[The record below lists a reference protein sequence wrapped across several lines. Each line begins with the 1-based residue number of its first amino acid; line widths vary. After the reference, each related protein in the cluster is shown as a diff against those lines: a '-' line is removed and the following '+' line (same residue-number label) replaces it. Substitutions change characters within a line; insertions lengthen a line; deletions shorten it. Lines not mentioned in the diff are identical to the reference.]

1 MMTLTLP
8 TQAPERRLALML
20 GTPECVHVTL
30 VGTGGTGSFLARSL
44 GQLAWT
50 ARQDGVE
57 INLTFV
63 DPDEVEARNVGRQ
76 GFCAAEI
83 GRPKA
88 ETLARRVGG
97 AHGIPV
103 RYLVEGFEGGMVK
116 LSHRQNHLNLLVGA
130 VDNAPARRDI
140 ARRVRRANGRLWW
153 LDCGNVR
160 ESGQVLIG
168 NVMDADDLAGAFPA
182 GLGYCRAL
190 PAPAL
195 QHPELLQARRPR
207 LDQAELGVPA
217 AETQAA
223 SCAVLAARGE
233 QSLTVNTQVAS
244 LAFVMLYR
252 LLITRNL
259 DFFAAYFNSRT
270 FTTGAIGITPANVE
284 RAANLPAGLLA
295 HQCD

>member
-1 MMTLTLP
+1 MMATTLP
-8 TQAPERRLALML
+8 TQAPESRFAMML

-30 VGTGGTGSFLARSL
+30 IGTGGTGSFLARSL

-50 ARQDGVE
+50 ARQDGIE
-57 INLTFV
+57 INLTFI
-63 DPDEVEARNVGRQ
+63 DPDVVEAGTVGRQ
-76 GFCAAEI
+76 DFCAAEI

-103 RYLVEGFEGGMVK
+103 RYLAEGFEAGMVQ

-130 VDNAPARRDI
+130 VDNASARREI
-140 ARRVRRANGRLWW
+140 ALRVRHANGRLWW
-153 LDCGNVR
+153 LDCGNTR

-168 NVMDADDLAGAFPA
+168 NVMDPDGLANAFPA

-190 PAPAL
+190 PAPAM
-195 QHPELLQARRPR
+195 QHPELLQPR
-207 LDQAELGVPA
+207 SSRLQQAVLGTA
-217 AETQAA
+217 AAGTKAA

-244 LAFVMLYR
+244 LGFVMLYR

-284 RAANLPAGLLA
+284 RAANLPAGSLA
-295 HQCD
+295 YQCD

>member
-1 MMTLTLP
+1 
-8 TQAPERRLALML
+8 
-20 GTPECVHVTL
+20 
-30 VGTGGTGSFLARSL
+30 
-44 GQLAWT
+44 
-50 ARQDGVE
+50 
-57 INLTFV
+57 
-63 DPDEVEARNVGRQ
+63 
-76 GFCAAEI
+76 
-83 GRPKA
+83 
-88 ETLARRVGG
+88 
-97 AHGIPV
+97 
-103 RYLVEGFEGGMVK
+103 MVK

-140 ARRVRRANGRLWW
+140 ARRVRHANGRLWW

-195 QHPELLQARRPR
+195 QHPELLQ
-207 LDQAELGVPA
+207 QAVLGVPA

-270 FTTGAIGITPANVE
+270 FTTGVIRITPANVE